1 MSYYTILAR
10 AICLFSGSQ
19 WMTFNDALSGYI
31 TLLTELELLCSLPQE
46 EYLHGISE
54 AYNRM
59 SSNDRKE
66 QGRFSVILKEGNAQ
80 ELKPCYRDKIE

>member
-10 AICLFSGSQ
+10 AICLFSGLQ

-46 EYLHGISE
+46 EYLYGISE